1 MESVETYAHTLP
13 NTPPERWEPLTKHL
27 EEVAAAC
34 SSYAA
39 TFHASNWG
47 WIVGRCHD
55 LGKASAEF
63 QAYLRSSN
71 PDAIDAG
78 EELTSGERVDHST
91 FGARYC
97 VRLQ

>member
-1 MESVETYAHTLP
+1 MESLETYAQTLP
-13 NTPPERWEPLTKHL
+13 NTPPQRWEPLTKHL